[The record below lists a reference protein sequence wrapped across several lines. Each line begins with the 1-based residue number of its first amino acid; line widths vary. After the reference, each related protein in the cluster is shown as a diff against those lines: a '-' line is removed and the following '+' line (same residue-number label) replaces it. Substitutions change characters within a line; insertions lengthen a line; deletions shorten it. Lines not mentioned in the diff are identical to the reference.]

1 MAADAAMFSNPQLFL
16 LLEVHDIENHMRA
29 LVHEHDMPANRHMST
44 LGRRRRQTAL
54 QFLRTWPHFLLQS
67 GRQGPPHSQ
76 LLFQTGRK
84 VIALRKTRG
93 QVAFMLVIPLAS
105 FVSVMIAIIAFV
117 VVAIMV
123 VAIMMISVVV
133 VRQRHAR
140 DR

>member
-1 MAADAAMFSNPQLFL
+1 
-16 LLEVHDIENHMRA
+16 
-29 LVHEHDMPANRHMST
+29 
-44 LGRRRRQTAL
+44 
-54 QFLRTWPHFLLQS
+54 
-67 GRQGPPHSQ
+67 
-76 LLFQTGRK
+76 